1 MALGNAAT
9 LDECAKTGDVRRRT
23 RVDAAGHN
31 GVERTIGAC
40 FRILERVFVRSQA
53 KSQCHPFVFASL
65 ICLQGPH
72 HDPPL
77 DILDRPGAQ
86 RGSAHIREY
95 TNGQNVDFIVFWLLR
110 GVLNNLNC

>member
-1 MALGNAAT
+1 
-9 LDECAKTGDVRRRT
+9 
-23 RVDAAGHN
+23 
-31 GVERTIGAC
+31 
-40 FRILERVFVRSQA
+40 
-53 KSQCHPFVFASL
+53 L